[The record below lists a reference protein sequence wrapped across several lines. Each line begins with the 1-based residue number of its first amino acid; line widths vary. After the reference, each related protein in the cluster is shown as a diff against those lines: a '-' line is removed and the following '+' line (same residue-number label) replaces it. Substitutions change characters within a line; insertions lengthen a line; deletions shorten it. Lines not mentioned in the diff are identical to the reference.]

1 MAERQRIA
9 LSDTSSLKCV
19 AGSRRV
25 APMAGSKFQAD
36 RANEPT
42 ARAGKARA
50 EPGERVIRDQE
61 GRSMSNNDEYVGRFS
76 KGEEVLGESD
86 PKKHRVGSFAD
97 EDLGP
102 ADQRSRV
109 LEAS

>member
-1 MAERQRIA
+1 
-9 LSDTSSLKCV
+9 
-19 AGSRRV
+19 
-25 APMAGSKFQAD
+25 MAGSTFEAD

-50 EPGERVIRDQE
+50 EPGERVIRDRE

-76 KGEEVLGESD
+76 KREEVLGTEDPDKHHVGVLSEGEEVLGDDD
-86 PKKHRVGSFAD
+86 PEKHSMGSFAN
-97 EDLGP
+97 EDLW
-102 ADQRSRV
+102 AAVQRSRV